1 VSLQQKAVLT
11 VSARG
16 LAIELLLAKFHF
28 KGGVMAAKF
37 VRIGILFIA
46 TLLVGNACS
55 RKACT
60 PGQPAPRPKWQAT
73 SPDGV
78 SLTIELK
85 ATTFKVLDRID
96 ATVTIRNGSDDL
108 VAFYWDPLYMMVTYE
123 FNDVQ
128 RNCKLEK
135 TYWGKLIH
143 YSGDMRVRGRQLQAG
158 EELVFREN
166 WNIQYD
172 LTCVG
177 KVRGKALF
185 KYALPPRD
193 SQKRFGEVEVDGIEF
208 RFEDVDIPLF
218 ELIKAPPDRSRQPQ

>member
-1 VSLQQKAVLT
+1 
-11 VSARG
+11 
-16 LAIELLLAKFHF
+16 
-28 KGGVMAAKF
+28 MASKF
-37 VRIGILFIA
+37 VSIGVLFIA
-46 TLLVGNACS
+46 VLLVGNACS
-55 RKACT
+55 RKAST
-60 PGQPAPRPKWQAT
+60 PEQAAPRPKWQAT

-85 ATTFKVLDRID
+85 AATFKVLDRVD

-108 VAFYWDPLYMMVTYE
+108 IAFYWDPLYMMVTYE

-143 YSGDMRVRGRQLQAG
+143 YSGDMRVQGRQLQAG

-218 ELIKAPPDRSRQPQ
+218 ELIKAPPDRSRRPR